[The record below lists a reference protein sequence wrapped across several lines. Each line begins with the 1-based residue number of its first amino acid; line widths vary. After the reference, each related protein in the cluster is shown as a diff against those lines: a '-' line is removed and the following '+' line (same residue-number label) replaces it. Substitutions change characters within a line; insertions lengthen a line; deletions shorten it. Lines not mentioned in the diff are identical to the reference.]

1 MVNFYYYYFLLFPW
15 LWYSSFTDRDQ
26 LDFDVE
32 VAIKVCRQAGYN
44 KHALE
49 LAKKHG
55 LHHWYLQIQLED
67 LKKFEEGLDYI
78 CSLDFVNAQ
87 SNIKKYGTILMKHL
101 PQKTTEFLKLICTDF
116 KSNKNNQTFISEE
129 VSKNIL
135 YNVAISWNFKKIID
149 ATLQYFTKKNIK
161 ENNRKRKLQ
170 HELILCII
178 LGFGRQTRDC
188 VSFQSRRFP
197 AFVYS

>member
-135 YNVAISWNFKKIID
+135 YNVAISWNFKKNNWCYVAIF
-149 ATLQYFTKKNIK
+149 YK
-161 ENNRKRKLQ
+161 EK
-170 HELILCII
+170 H
-178 LGFGRQTRDC
+178 
-188 VSFQSRRFP
+188 
-197 AFVYS
+197 

>member
-1 MVNFYYYYFLLFPW
+1 MYNVI
-15 LWYSSFTDRDQ
+15 FTDRDQ

-78 CSLDFVNAQ
+78 SSLDFVNAQ
-87 SNIKKYGTILMKHL
+87 SNIKKYGTTLMKHL
-101 PQKTTEFLKLICTDF
+101 PGKTTEFLKLICTDF
-116 KSNKNNQTFISEE
+116 KSKHQPLISEDVLAGR
-129 VSKNIL
+129 VSKFVEL
-135 YNVAISWNFKKIID
+135 TVAFSVVLNSTLNGTLNSTLNDTELKKIVSPR
-149 ATLQYFTKKNIK
+149 LVHLL
-161 ENNRKRKLQ
+161 KRL
-170 HELILCII
+170 
-178 LGFGRQTRDC
+178 
-188 VSFQSRRFP
+188 
-197 AFVYS
+197 A